1 MGSSCSTIAWRCVCR
16 FIGYRPGDP
25 TAGMPPATMP
35 PPSVPPPAA
44 LKDIDLREM
53 SMAQLSAEA
62 AATQTR
68 DMFVGLLPDPPG
80 LMRRMV
86 PLG

>member
-1 MGSSCSTIAWRCVCR
+1 
-16 FIGYRPGDP
+16 
-25 TAGMPPATMP
+25 MPPATMP